1 MFKVDLVGRI
11 NKYKLSKNEILLPL
25 YEAVVNSFQSI
36 EELGNKKEL
45 EIRIKVLRDIR
56 QDVLENKDKGESY
69 PITGFI
75 IEDNGIGFNEN
86 NYNSFLT
93 SDSTYKKAKGGKGIG
108 RFSWL
113 KIFDD
118 INIVSIY
125 NENNKNQK
133 VEFSFVLDND
143 NPIKD
148 KINTETDEDRKTI
161 VKLCNIKSEYCDKI
175 PRELNKIGMKIIEHC
190 LAYFIQEDAPRVIIE
205 DNFDIIDLRK
215 KFNKSLSIDVE
226 TESFK
231 ISGIKFDI
239 QHIKL
244 FESDGNKNR
253 IHYCANWREVKTEPL
268 NSAIPELKGKIKD
281 GEREFLYS
289 AYVSSSLLDDIVND
303 ERTEFNYKLIDQDL
317 LNQNGVTKNQ
327 IESEVVEVV
336 KKYLKNYIEPI
347 KKEKKEF
354 IEGYIKKE
362 KPQYKSLLKYKLK
375 EIENLKC
382 ELSGEELEL
391 ELFKI
396 QQKFHLEVKKQ
407 GKEFLKENKIKD
419 ITKFEEY
426 KKRYI
431 DYIEKENEVGKSTL
445 AEYIIHRKIVIDLF
459 ENAMN
464 YNEQNKYALEEYI
477 HNLIFPMKTV
487 SDDIDYEK
495 HNLWLIDERLSYHYY
510 LASDLQMKNIEVIN
524 VDTKDRPDIL
534 ILDNPVVLSNEDS
547 KPFNALTLIE
557 FKRPMRDDYTDEDNP
572 INQVLRYTSDIRSGA
587 KKDKKGRPISVTDNA
602 PFYLYIIADLTPKLK
617 QQAIFSGLKLTPDGL
632 GYFGYKDSNELN
644 AYIEIISYEKLLEDS
659 KKRNRVL
666 FDKLFK

>member
-25 YEAVVNSFQSI
+25 YQAVVNSFQSI

-45 EIRIKVLRDIR
+45 EIRIKVLRDTR
-56 QDVLENKDKGESY
+56 QEVLENKDRGDSY

-86 NYNSFLT
+86 NYNSFVT

-113 KIFDD
+113 KAFDD
-118 INIVSIY
+118 INITSIY
-125 NENNKNQK
+125 EEENKKQK
-133 VEFSFVLDND
+133 VEFSFILDNN

-148 KINTETDEDRKTI
+148 KRIMETDEYRKTVI
-161 VKLCNIKSEYCDKI
+161 KLENIKTEYFDKI
-175 PRELNKIGMKIIEHC
+175 PRSLNRIGMKIIEHC
-190 LAYFIQEDAPRVIIE
+190 LAYFIQEDSPRVIIE
-205 DNFDIIDLRK
+205 DNFDTIDLRK
-215 KFNKSLSIDVE
+215 KFNESLAIDIE

-231 ISGIKFDI
+231 IEEVEFNI

-244 FESDGNKNR
+244 FEADGNKSR
-253 IHYCANWREVKTEPL
+253 IHYCAHWREVKTESL
-268 NSAIPELKGKIKD
+268 SQFIPELKGKIKD
-281 GEREFLYS
+281 GERDFLYS
-289 AYVSSSLLDDIVND
+289 AYVSSTLLDNIVND
-303 ERTEFNYKLIDQDL
+303 ERTEFNYKLIEENL
-317 LNQNGVTKNQ
+317 LNQSEINKNQ
-327 IESEVVEVV
+327 IESKVIEVV

-354 IEGYIKKE
+354 IERYIKVE
-362 KPQYKSLLKYKLK
+362 KPQYKFLLKYKLR
-375 EIENLKC
+375 EIESLKC
-382 ELSGEELEL
+382 DLGDEELEL

-396 QQKFHLEVKKQ
+396 QQRFQLEVKEQ
-407 GKEFLKENKIKD
+407 GKEFLKQNKIKD
-419 ITKFEEY
+419 IKNFNEY
-426 KKRYI
+426 KERYI

-445 AEYIIHRKIVIDLF
+445 AEYIIHRKIVIDLLEDAMSYND
-459 ENAMN
+459 ENR
-464 YNEQNKYALEEYI
+464 YSLEEYI
-477 HNLIFPMKTV
+477 HNLIFPMKTL
-487 SDDIDYEK
+487 SDEIDYEK

-510 LASDLQMKNIEVIN
+510 LASDLEMKNIDVVN

-534 ILDNPVVLSNEDS
+534 ILDNPVVLSNEDA

-557 FKRPMRDDYTDEDNP
+557 FKRPMRNDYTDEDNP
-572 INQVLRYTSDIRSGA
+572 INQVLRYTSDIRLGA
-587 KKDKKGRPISVTDNA
+587 KKDKKGRPITVTDSA
-602 PFYLYIIADLTPKLK
+602 PFYLYIIADLTPKLR

-632 GYFGYKDSNELN
+632 GYFGYKDSKELN